1 MKKIPFL
8 SFFGM
13 TKELTAL
20 SSYISIT
27 DDRAAVIENC
37 KQIVECSEIMA
48 KVLTGSFEI
57 EIWGSGLTMS
67 NFCSDSVQTGSY
79 RDFIENK
86 NCEFG
91 LEEVFKSIFPI
102 KDFSGT
108 GELEFVKYELEEP
121 KYDVDE
127 CIKRD
132 MTYAAPVKATLRLVV
147 WDVDEATGSR
157 SIHDIKEQDVY
168 MGDIPL
174 MTDKGTFI
182 VNGTERVVVS
192 QMHRSPGVFFDND
205 KGKTVASGK
214 YLFAARVIPYR
225 GSWLDFE
232 FDAKD
237 LLYARID
244 RRRKLPV
251 TSILYSL
258 YSKET
263 EEKLK
268 ELAKEGKK
276 IDRSEIKGMDKEE
289 ILSYFYDVDTYVAD
303 KKGWKSKFV
312 PERFRGVKFAFDL
325 IDAESGKTVWESG
338 KKIPARAAQKLV
350 DEGLEFYRVA
360 EDQLLGKFLATALVE
375 KKTGEVVADAGA
387 EINQELLD
395 KIKEAKI
402 NEIKVLYIDN
412 VNVGPYIRN
421 TLEVDKNH
429 SREDA
434 LLDIYRVMRPGEPP
448 TYETA
453 DALFK
458 SLFFDN
464 ERYDLSSVGRVKMNT
479 ALDIPFEEAPDT
491 YRTLRKDDILR
502 IVKRLVELRDGHG
515 EVDDIDHL
523 GNRRVRS
530 VGELMEN
537 QYRMGLLR
545 MERAIRERMSSEVLN
560 NVKPQDLVNAKPIAS
575 VIREFFGSSQLSQ
588 FMDQNN
594 PLSEITHKRR
604 LSALGPGGLSRDR
617 AGFEVRDVHPTHY
630 GRICPIETPEGP
642 NIGLINS
649 LSTYARINKYGFIEC
664 PYRKIVNG
672 RVTDEVVYLSADQEG
687 KYIIAEANAEVR
699 DDGTFV
705 KDTIAC
711 RKAGEFEFHAPE
723 DINFIDVSPKQL
735 VSVATALIPFL
746 ENDDANR
753 ALMGSNM
760 QRQGVPLLRSEA
772 PLVGTGME
780 ATVAKDSGATVV
792 CKYDGVV
799 DAVDA
804 NRIVVRSMNKNSDG
818 VGVEIYKLSK
828 FRRSNQNTCI
838 NQVPLVKV
846 GDVVKAGDIMADGPC
861 TDMGELAL
869 GKNMLVAFMPWNGL
883 NYEDAILLSER
894 VSRDD
899 VLTSLHIEEFEVMA
913 RDTKL
918 GQEEITR
925 DIPNVGEEALRNLD
939 EAGIVYIGA
948 EVKAGDILVGKVT
961 PKGESPVTPEEKLLR
976 AIFGEKASDVRDTSL
991 RVQPGIEGIVVDVHV
1006 FSRRGVEKDER
1017 ALAIEQQ
1024 EISQL
1029 AKDRDDEIAI
1039 IRKVFDARLKEMLIG
1054 QTVVDAPKGIAKK
1067 SVLTEESFA
1076 DVPSSQWRKIVVK
1089 DEEVM
1094 ARIEEFAAAFDARV
1108 AGVQKHFDD
1117 KVEKVQRGDDL
1128 LPGVLK
1134 TVKVFIATKRKMQTG
1149 DKMAGRHGNKGT
1161 VSRVL
1166 PLEDMP
1172 YTEDGTPVDI
1182 VLNPLGVPSRMN
1194 VGQILET
1201 HLGWAAKELGKQL
1214 NEMCEQYKR
1223 GEKTLEELNN
1233 KLKEIYGEKQYKRE
1247 IADLTTEEKVE
1258 MIKNVKNGIPMAT
1271 PVFDGAHEEDINRM
1285 LSMAGLPTSGQID
1298 LYDGRTGEKFDRKVT
1313 VGIIY
1318 MIKLHHIVDEKMHAR
1333 SVGPYS
1339 LVTQQPLGGKAQFG
1353 GQRFGEMEVWALQ
1366 AYGAAYTLQEMMT
1379 VKSDDVNGRTKVY
1392 EAIVRGEEGF
1402 EAGAP
1407 ESFNVLVKE
1416 IKSLCLNIELQNE
1429 AV

>member
-1 MKKIPFL
+1 M
-8 SFFGM
+8 
-13 TKELTAL
+13 
-20 SSYISIT
+20 
-27 DDRAAVIENC
+27 
-37 KQIVECSEIMA
+37 
-48 KVLTGSFEI
+48 
-57 EIWGSGLTMS
+57 
-67 NFCSDSVQTGSY
+67 
-79 RDFIENK
+79 
-86 NCEFG
+86 
-91 LEEVFKSIFPI
+91 
-102 KDFSGT
+102 
-108 GELEFVKYELEEP
+108 
-121 KYDVDE
+121 
-127 CIKRD
+127 
-132 MTYAAPVKATLRLVV
+132 
-147 WDVDEATGSR
+147 
-157 SIHDIKEQDVY
+157 
-168 MGDIPL
+168 
-174 MTDKGTFI
+174 
-182 VNGTERVVVS
+182 
-192 QMHRSPGVFFDND
+192 
-205 KGKTVASGK
+205 
-214 YLFAARVIPYR
+214 
-225 GSWLDFE
+225 
-232 FDAKD
+232 
-237 LLYARID
+237 
-244 RRRKLPV
+244 
-251 TSILYSL
+251 
-258 YSKET
+258 
-263 EEKLK
+263 
-268 ELAKEGKK
+268 
-276 IDRSEIKGMDKEE
+276 
-289 ILSYFYDVDTYVAD
+289 
-303 KKGWKSKFV
+303 
-312 PERFRGVKFAFDL
+312 
-325 IDAESGKTVWESG
+325 
-338 KKIPARAAQKLV
+338 
-350 DEGLEFYRVA
+350 
-360 EDQLLGKFLATALVE
+360 
-375 KKTGEVVADAGA
+375 
-387 EINQELLD
+387 
-395 KIKEAKI
+395 
-402 NEIKVLYIDN
+402 
-412 VNVGPYIRN
+412 
-421 TLEVDKNH
+421 
-429 SREDA
+429 
-434 LLDIYRVMRPGEPP
+434 
-448 TYETA
+448 
-453 DALFK
+453 
-458 SLFFDN
+458 
-464 ERYDLSSVGRVKMNT
+464 
-479 ALDIPFEEAPDT
+479 
-491 YRTLRKDDILR
+491 
-502 IVKRLVELRDGHG
+502 
-515 EVDDIDHL
+515 
-523 GNRRVRS
+523 
-530 VGELMEN
+530 
-537 QYRMGLLR
+537 
-545 MERAIRERMSSEVLN
+545 
-560 NVKPQDLVNAKPIAS
+560 
-575 VIREFFGSSQLSQ
+575 
-588 FMDQNN
+588 
-594 PLSEITHKRR
+594 
-604 LSALGPGGLSRDR
+604 
-617 AGFEVRDVHPTHY
+617 
-630 GRICPIETPEGP
+630 
-642 NIGLINS
+642 
-649 LSTYARINKYGFIEC
+649 
-664 PYRKIVNG
+664 
-672 RVTDEVVYLSADQEG
+672 VYLSADQEG

-1054 QTVVDAPKGIAKK
+1054 QTVIDAPKGIAKK

>member
-1 MKKIPFL
+1 MKESYTSKRRVRRN
-8 SFFGM
+8 FGR
-13 TKELTAL
+13 
-20 SSYISIT
+20 I
-27 DDRAAVIENC
+27 DAVSDMPSLIE
-37 KQIVECSEIMA
+37 
-48 KVLTGSFEI
+48 
-57 EIWGSGLTMS
+57 
-67 NFCSDSVQTGSY
+67 VQTGSY
-79 RDFIENK
+79 ADFIESDK
-86 NCEFG
+86 EKGQCEFG

-102 KDFSGT
+102 KDFSGS

-147 WDVDEATGSR
+147 WDIDEATGAK

-182 VNGTERVVVS
+182 FNGTERVVVS
-192 QMHRSPGVFFDND
+192 QMHRSPGVFFDHD

-214 YLFAARVIPYR
+214 YLFAARIIPYR

-237 LLYARID
+237 LVYARID

-263 EEKLK
+263 EDKIK
-268 ELAKEGKK
+268 ELKAQGKK
-276 IDRSEIKGMDKEE
+276 IDPSEIKGMDKEE

-303 KKGWKSKFV
+303 KKAWKVKFL
-312 PERFRGVKFAFDL
+312 PERMKGVKFDFDL
-325 IDAESGKTVWESG
+325 VNTKTGKTVWEKG
-338 KKIPARAAQKLV
+338 KKLTPRSAQKLA
-350 DEGLEFYRVA
+350 DEGLEFYKVSP
-360 EDQLLGKFLATALVE
+360 DQLFGKFLATAVINP
-375 KKTGEVVADAGA
+375 KTGEIIADAGA
-387 EINQELLD
+387 ELNEEVLTNISA
-395 KIKEAKI
+395 AKVG
-402 NEIKVLYIDN
+402 EIKVLYIDN

-421 TLEVDKNH
+421 TLEADKNH
-429 SREDA
+429 NREEA

-453 DALFK
+453 DQLFR

-464 ERYDLSSVGRVKMNT
+464 DRYDLSSVGRVKMNV
-479 ALDIPFEEAPDT
+479 ALDISFEDAPDT

-502 IVKRLVELRDGHG
+502 IVKRLVELRDGKG

-545 MERAIRERMSSEVLN
+545 MERAIRERMSSESLN

-664 PYRKIVNG
+664 PYRKVVNG
-672 RVTDEVVYLSADQEG
+672 VVTNEVVYLSANEEG
-687 KYIIAEANAEVR
+687 KFKIAEANAKVK
-699 DDGTFV
+699 DDGHFEN
-705 KDTIAC
+705 DLIAC
-711 RKAGEFEFHAPE
+711 RKAGEFEFAHPE
-723 DINFIDVSPKQL
+723 EVDFIDVSPQQL

-753 ALMGSNM
+753 ALMGANM

-792 CKYDGVV
+792 AKYDGIV

-804 NRIVVRSMNKNSDG
+804 NRIVVRSLNDNVADA
-818 VGVEIYKLSK
+818 GVEIYKLQK

-846 GDVVKAGDIMADGPC
+846 GDEIHAGDIIADGPC
-861 TDMGELAL
+861 TDLGELAL
-869 GKNMLVAFMPWNGL
+869 GRNLLVAFMPWNGL
-883 NYEDAILLSER
+883 NYEDAILLSENI
-894 VSRDD
+894 SRND

-1017 ALAIEQQ
+1017 ALSIEQE

-1039 IRKVFDARLKEMLIG
+1039 IRRSFEARLQSMLMG
-1054 QTVVDAPKGIAKK
+1054 QKVVDAPKGIAKNATI
-1067 SVLTEESFA
+1067 TEEVLSA
-1076 DVPSSQWRKIVVK
+1076 VPSSQWRKIVVK

-1094 ARIEEFAAAFDARV
+1094 ARIEEFLAAFDARV
-1108 AGVQKHFDD
+1108 EKVQKHFEN

-1134 TVKVFIATKRKMQTG
+1134 MVKVFIATKRKIQTG
-1149 DKMAGRHGNKGT
+1149 DKIAGRHGNKGT
-1161 VSRVL
+1161 ISRVL
-1166 PLEDMP
+1166 PLQDMP
-1172 YTEDGTPVDI
+1172 YMEDGTPVDI

-1201 HLGWAAKELGKQL
+1201 HLGWAASELGKQL

-1223 GEKTLEELNN
+1223 GEKTIDELNA
-1233 KLKEIYGEKQYKRE
+1233 KLKAIYGEKQYKNDIE
-1247 IADLTTEEKVE
+1247 PMNEAEKLE
-1258 MIKNVKNGIPMAT
+1258 MISNLKNGVPMAT
-1271 PVFDGAHEEDINRM
+1271 PVFDGAHEDDINNM
-1285 LSMAGLPTSGQID
+1285 LELAGLPTSGQID

-1313 VGIIY
+1313 VGTIY

-1366 AYGAAYTLQEMMT
+1366 AYGAAYTLQEMLT

-1392 EAIVRGEEGF
+1392 EAIVRGDDGF
-1402 EAGAP
+1402 EAGVP

-1416 IKSLCLNIELQNE
+1416 IKSLCLNVELLNE
-1429 AV
+1429 EV

>member
-1 MKKIPFL
+1 M
-8 SFFGM
+8 
-13 TKELTAL
+13 
-20 SSYISIT
+20 
-27 DDRAAVIENC
+27 
-37 KQIVECSEIMA
+37 
-48 KVLTGSFEI
+48 
-57 EIWGSGLTMS
+57 
-67 NFCSDSVQTGSY
+67 
-79 RDFIENK
+79 
-86 NCEFG
+86 
-91 LEEVFKSIFPI
+91 
-102 KDFSGT
+102 
-108 GELEFVKYELEEP
+108 
-121 KYDVDE
+121 
-127 CIKRD
+127 
-132 MTYAAPVKATLRLVV
+132 
-147 WDVDEATGSR
+147 
-157 SIHDIKEQDVY
+157 
-168 MGDIPL
+168 
-174 MTDKGTFI
+174 
-182 VNGTERVVVS
+182 
-192 QMHRSPGVFFDND
+192 
-205 KGKTVASGK
+205 
-214 YLFAARVIPYR
+214 
-225 GSWLDFE
+225 
-232 FDAKD
+232 
-237 LLYARID
+237 
-244 RRRKLPV
+244 
-251 TSILYSL
+251 

-263 EEKLK
+263 EEKIAK
-268 ELAKEGKK
+268 LAKQGKQ
-276 IDRSEIKGMDKEE
+276 IDPAEIKGMDKEE
-289 ILSYFYDVDTYVAD
+289 ILNYFYDVDTYAAD
-303 KKGWKSKFV
+303 KKAWKVKFV
-312 PERFRGVKFAFDL
+312 PERMKGVKFDFDL
-325 IDAESGKTVWESG
+325 VNAKTGDVVLEAG
-338 KKIPARAAQKLV
+338 KKLSPRMAQKLA
-350 DEGLEFYRVA
+350 DEGLEYYKVTA
-360 EDQLLGKFLATALVE
+360 AQMLGKFLANNVVVA
-375 KKTGEVVADAGA
+375 KTGEILAEAGD
-387 EINQELLD
+387 EITEEMLEKFAAN
-395 KIKEAKI
+395 KI
-402 NEIKVLYIDN
+402 NEIKTLFIDN

-421 TLEVDKNH
+421 TLASDKN
-429 SREDA
+429 SCREEA
-434 LLDIYRVMRPGEPP
+434 LLDIYRVMRPGDPP

-453 DALFK
+453 DQLFHG
-458 SLFFDN
+458 LFFDHD
-464 ERYDLSSVGRVKMNT
+464 RYDLSSVGRVKMNA
-479 ALDIPFEEAPDT
+479 ALDISFDDAPDT
-491 YRTLRKDDILR
+491 CRVLRKDDILR
-502 IVKRLVELRDGHG
+502 IVKRLCELRDGKG

-545 MERAIRERMSSEVLN
+545 MERAIRERMSSENLN

-664 PYRKIVNG
+664 PYRKVVNG
-672 RVTDEVVYLSADQEG
+672 VVTKEVVYLSANEEG
-687 KYIIAEANAEVR
+687 KFKIAEANAKVK
-699 DDGTFV
+699 DDGHFEN
-705 KDTIAC
+705 DLIAC
-711 RKAGEFEFHAPE
+711 RKAGEFEFAHPE
-723 DINFIDVSPKQL
+723 EIDFIDVSPKQL
-735 VSVATALIPFL
+735 VSVAAALIPFL

-753 ALMGSNM
+753 ALMGANM

-772 PLVGTGME
+772 PLVGTGVE
-780 ATVAKDSGATVV
+780 DVVAKDSGATVV
-792 CKYDGVV
+792 CKYDGIV
-799 DAVDA
+799 DSVDA
-804 NRIVVRSMNKNSDG
+804 NRIVVRSKDEHSAEA
-818 VGVEIYKLSK
+818 GVEIYRLSK

-846 GDVVKAGDIMADGPC
+846 GDEVHAGDIMADGQC

-869 GKNMLVAFMPWNGL
+869 GKNVLVAFMPWNGL

-894 VSRDD
+894 ISRDD
-899 VLTSLHIEEFEVMA
+899 VFTSLHIEEFEVMA

-1017 ALAIEQQ
+1017 ALSIEQE

-1029 AKDRDDEIAI
+1029 AKDRDDEMAI
-1039 IRKVFDARLKEMLIG
+1039 IRRNVEARLKSMLLG
-1054 QTVVDAPKGIAKK
+1054 HQVVDAPKGISKNAT
-1067 SVLTEESFA
+1067 LTEELFNSI
-1076 DVPSSQWRKIVVK
+1076 PSSQWRKIVVK
-1089 DEEVM
+1089 DEDVM
-1094 ARIEEFAAAFDARV
+1094 AKVEELLNAYDARMEKI
-1108 AGVQKHFDD
+1108 QKHFDD

-1134 TVKVFIATKRKMQTG
+1134 MVKVFIATKRKIQSG
-1149 DKMAGRHGNKGT
+1149 DKIAGRHGNKGT
-1161 VSRVL
+1161 ISRVL
-1166 PLEDMP
+1166 PLQDMP
-1172 YTEDGTPVDI
+1172 YMEDGTPVDI

-1201 HLGWAAKELGKQL
+1201 HLGWAAQKLGQQINELW
-1214 NEMCEQYKR
+1214 EQYKA
-1223 GEKTLEELNN
+1223 GQASEKELRA
-1233 KLKEIYGEKQYKRE
+1233 KLKDVYGEKQYKRDIE
-1247 IADLTTEEKVE
+1247 KMTMDELDL
-1258 MIKNVKNGIPMAT
+1258 MIPNLKRGVPMAT
-1271 PVFDGAHEEDINRM
+1271 PVFDGASGDDINEM
-1285 LSMAGLPTSGQID
+1285 LTKAGLPTSGQID

-1366 AYGAAYTLQEMMT
+1366 AYGAAYTLQEMLT

-1392 EAIVRGEEGF
+1392 ESIVRGEDSF
-1402 EAGAP
+1402 EAGVP

-1416 IKSLCLNIELQNE
+1416 IKSLCLNVELMNE
-1429 AV
+1429 EV

>member
-1 MKKIPFL
+1 MKESYTSKKRVRKNFGKIDSVSEMPSL
-8 SFFGM
+8 
-13 TKELTAL
+13 
-20 SSYISIT
+20 
-27 DDRAAVIENC
+27 IE
-37 KQIVECSEIMA
+37 
-48 KVLTGSFEI
+48 
-57 EIWGSGLTMS
+57 
-67 NFCSDSVQTGSY
+67 VQTGSY
-79 RDFIENK
+79 KSFIEGQD
-86 NCEFG
+86 CEFG
-91 LEEVFKSIFPI
+91 LDEVFKSIFPI
-102 KDFSGT
+102 KDFSGN

-121 KYDVDE
+121 KYDVEE

-147 WDVDEATGSR
+147 WDIDEATGAK

-182 VNGTERVVVS
+182 FNGTERVVVS
-192 QMHRSPGVFFDND
+192 QMHRSPGVFFDHD

-237 LLYARID
+237 LVYARID

-263 EEKLK
+263 EEKIAK
-268 ELAKEGKK
+268 LAKEGKK
-276 IDRSEIKGMDKEE
+276 INPSEIKGMDREE
-289 ILSYFYDVDTYVAD
+289 ILAYFYDVDTLTAD
-303 KKGWKSKFV
+303 KKNWKVKFV
-312 PERFRGVKFAFDL
+312 PERMKGVKFDFDL
-325 IDAESGKTVWESG
+325 VNAKTGDVVVEAG
-338 KKIPARAAQKLV
+338 KKIAPRMAAKLAE
-350 DEGLEFYRVA
+350 EGLEYYRLPA
-360 EDQLLGKFLATALVE
+360 EKLAGKFLASPIVVA
-375 KKTGEVVADAGA
+375 KTGEVIAEAGDELNEEVLQKIADA
-387 EINQELLD
+387 
-395 KIKEAKI
+395 KIT
-402 NEIKVLYIDN
+402 EIKTLYIDG

-421 TLEVDKNH
+421 TLMNDKNH
-429 SREDA
+429 CREEA

-453 DALFK
+453 DQLFHA
-458 SLFFDN
+458 LFFDN
-464 ERYDLSSVGRVKMNT
+464 ERYDLSSVGRVKMNVS
-479 ALDIPFEEAPDT
+479 LDIPFSEAPDT
-491 YRTLRKDDILR
+491 YRVLRKDDILR
-502 IVKRLVELRDGHG
+502 IVKRLCDLRDGKG

-664 PYRKIVNG
+664 PYRKVVDG
-672 RVTDEVVYLSADQEG
+672 VVTNEVVYLSADEEG
-687 KYIIAEANAEVR
+687 KFKIAEANAKVKE
-699 DDGTFV
+699 DGHFE
-705 KDTIAC
+705 DELIAC
-711 RKAGEFEFHAPE
+711 RKAGEFEFAHPSE
-723 DINFIDVSPKQL
+723 ISFIDVSPQQL

-753 ALMGSNM
+753 ALMGANM

-792 CKYDGVV
+792 ARFDGIV

-804 NRIVVRSMNKNSDG
+804 NRIVIRSQSSD
-818 VGVEIYKLSK
+818 VSDAGVEIYKLQK

-846 GDVVKAGDIMADGPC
+846 GDEIKAGDIIADGPC

-869 GKNMLVAFMPWNGL
+869 GRNLLVAFMPWNGL
-883 NYEDAILLSER
+883 NYEDAILLSEQI
-894 VSRDD
+894 SRDD

-1017 ALAIEQQ
+1017 ALSIEQE

-1029 AKDRDDEIAI
+1029 AKDRDDELAI
-1039 IRKVFDARLKEMLIG
+1039 IRRSGEARLRSMLMG
-1054 QTVVDAPKGIAKK
+1054 QKVVDAPKGIAKNA
-1067 SVLTEESFA
+1067 VVTDEILA
-1076 DVPSSQWRKIVVK
+1076 AVPSSQWRKIIVK

-1094 ARIEEFAAAFDARV
+1094 AKVEEFLSAFDARLEK
-1108 AGVQKHFDD
+1108 VQKHFEN

-1134 TVKVFIATKRKMQTG
+1134 MVKVFIATKRKIQSG
-1149 DKMAGRHGNKGT
+1149 DKIAGRHGNKGT
-1161 VSRVL
+1161 ISRVL
-1166 PLEDMP
+1166 PLQDMP
-1172 YTEDGTPVDI
+1172 YMEDGTPVDI

-1223 GEKTLEELNN
+1223 GEKTIDELNA
-1233 KLKEIYGEKQYKRE
+1233 KLKEIYGDKQYKRDIE
-1247 IADLTTEEKVE
+1247 TLSEPEKME
-1258 MIKNVKNGIPMAT
+1258 MISNLKNGIPTAT
-1271 PVFDGAHEEDINRM
+1271 PVFDGAEGDDINRM
-1285 LSMAGLPTSGQID
+1285 LTMAGLPTSGQID

-1366 AYGAAYTLQEMMT
+1366 AYGAAYTLQEMLT
-1379 VKSDDVNGRTKVY
+1379 VKSDDVSGRTKVY
-1392 EAIVRGEEGF
+1392 EAIVRGDDSF
-1402 EAGAP
+1402 EAGVP

-1416 IKSLCLNIELQNE
+1416 IKSLCLNVELLNE
-1429 AV
+1429 EV

>member
-1 MKKIPFL
+1 MKESYTSKRRVRRTFGKI
-8 SFFGM
+8 
-13 TKELTAL
+13 
-20 SSYISIT
+20 
-27 DDRAAVIENC
+27 DAVADMP
-37 KQIVECSEIMA
+37 S
-48 KVLTGSFEI
+48 LI
-57 EIWGSGLTMS
+57 EI
-67 NFCSDSVQTGSY
+67 QKGSY
-79 RDFIENK
+79 DSFIQAQGAEK
-86 NCEFG
+86 CEFG

-102 KDFSGT
+102 KDFSGN

-147 WDVDEATGSR
+147 WDTDEATGAK

-182 VNGTERVVVS
+182 CNGTERVVVS
-192 QMHRSPGVFFDND
+192 QMHRSPGVFFDHD
-205 KGKTVASGK
+205 KGKTVSSGK
-214 YLFAARVIPYR
+214 YLFSARVIPYR

-237 LLYARID
+237 LVYARID

-251 TSILYSL
+251 TSVLYSL

-263 EEKLK
+263 EEKIAK
-268 ELAKEGKK
+268 LAKQGKK
-276 IDRSEIKGMDKEE
+276 IDPAEIKGMDKEE
-289 ILSYFYDVDTYVAD
+289 ILNYFYDADTYVAD
-303 KKGWKSKFV
+303 KKAWKVKFA
-312 PERFRGVKFAFDL
+312 PEKMKGVKFDFDL
-325 IDAESGKTVWESG
+325 IDAKSGEVVLERG
-338 KKIPARAAQKLV
+338 KKLTPRSAQKLA
-350 DEGLEFYRVA
+350 DAGLEYYKVTA
-360 EDQLLGKFLATALVE
+360 EQMLGKFLANNVVVA
-375 KKTGEVVADAGA
+375 KTGEVLAEAGD
-387 EINQELLD
+387 EITQEMLD
-395 KIKEAKI
+395 KFAANKI
-402 NEIKVLYIDN
+402 GEIKTLFIDG

-421 TLEVDKNH
+421 TLAADKNH
-429 SREDA
+429 CREEA
-434 LLDIYRVMRPGEPP
+434 LLDIYRVMRPGDPP

-453 DALFK
+453 NQLFND
-458 SLFFDN
+458 LFFDN
-464 ERYDLSSVGRVKMNT
+464 ERYDLSSVGRVKMNV
-479 ALDIPFEEAPDT
+479 ALDISFEDAPDD
-491 YRTLRKDDILR
+491 YKVLRKDDILR
-502 IVKRLVELRDGHG
+502 IVKHLVELRDGKG

-545 MERAIRERMSSEVLN
+545 MERAIRERMSSENLN

-664 PYRKIVNG
+664 PYRKVVNG
-672 RVTDEVVYLSADQEG
+672 VVTSDVVYLSADEEG
-687 KYIIAEANAEVR
+687 KFKIAEANAKVK
-699 DDGTFV
+699 DDGHFEN
-705 KDTIAC
+705 DLIAC
-711 RKAGEFEFHAPE
+711 RKAGEFEFAHPE
-723 DINFIDVSPKQL
+723 EIDFIDVSPKQL
-735 VSVATALIPFL
+735 VSVAAALIPFL

-753 ALMGSNM
+753 ALMGANM

-772 PLVGTGME
+772 PLVGTGVE
-780 ATVAKDSGATVV
+780 NVVAKDSGATVV
-792 CKYDGVV
+792 CKYDGIV
-799 DAVDA
+799 DSVDA
-804 NRIVVRSMNKNSDG
+804 NRIVVRSKDEHAADA
-818 VGVEIYKLSK
+818 GVEIYRLQK

-838 NQVPLVKV
+838 NQIPLVKV
-846 GDVVKAGDIMADGPC
+846 GDEVHAGDIMADGQC

-869 GKNMLVAFMPWNGL
+869 GKNVLVAFMPWNGL

-894 VSRDD
+894 ISRDD
-899 VLTSLHIEEFEVMA
+899 VFTSLHIEEFEVMA

-1017 ALAIEQQ
+1017 ALSIEQE

-1039 IRKVFDARLKEMLIG
+1039 IRRNVEARLKAILNG
-1054 QTVVDAPKGIAKK
+1054 QKVVDAPKGIAKNTTITDE
-1067 SVLTEESFA
+1067 VLA
-1076 DVPSSQWRKIVVK
+1076 AVPSSQWRKIVVK

-1094 ARIEEFAAAFDARV
+1094 SKVEELLAAFDARMEKI
-1108 AGVQKHFDD
+1108 QKHFDD

-1134 TVKVFIATKRKMQTG
+1134 MVKVFIATKRKIQSG
-1149 DKMAGRHGNKGT
+1149 DKIAGRHGNKGT
-1161 VSRVL
+1161 ISRVL
-1166 PLEDMP
+1166 PLQDMP
-1172 YTEDGTPVDI
+1172 YMEDGTPVDI

-1201 HLGWAAKELGKQL
+1201 HLGWAAQKLGQQINELWEQVKAGQKTEKELR
-1214 NEMCEQYKR
+1214 E
-1223 GEKTLEELNN
+1223 
-1233 KLKEIYGEKQYKRE
+1233 KLKDVYGEKQYNRE
-1247 IADLTTEEKVE
+1247 IANMSDEELDL
-1258 MIKNVKNGIPMAT
+1258 MIPNLKRGVPMAT
-1271 PVFDGAHEEDINRM
+1271 PVFDGATGDDINEM
-1285 LSMAGLPTSGQID
+1285 LSKAGLPTSGQID

-1366 AYGAAYTLQEMMT
+1366 AYGAAYTLQEMLT

-1392 EAIVRGEEGF
+1392 ESIVRGEDSF
-1402 EAGAP
+1402 EAGVP

-1416 IKSLCLNIELQNE
+1416 IKSLCLNVELLNE
-1429 AV
+1429 EV

>member
-1 MKKIPFL
+1 MKESYTSKRRVRRSFGKI
-8 SFFGM
+8 
-13 TKELTAL
+13 
-20 SSYISIT
+20 
-27 DDRAAVIENC
+27 DAVSDMPSLIE
-37 KQIVECSEIMA
+37 
-48 KVLTGSFEI
+48 
-57 EIWGSGLTMS
+57 
-67 NFCSDSVQTGSY
+67 VQTGSY
-79 RDFIENK
+79 ASFIEQDK
-86 NCEFG
+86 NAEPCEFG

-102 KDFSGT
+102 KDFSGN

-147 WDVDEATGSR
+147 WDTDEATGAK

-182 VNGTERVVVS
+182 FNGTERVVVS
-192 QMHRSPGVFFDND
+192 QMHRSPGVFFDHD

-237 LLYARID
+237 LVYARID

-263 EEKLK
+263 EEKIK
-268 ELAKEGKK
+268 QLAKDGKK
-276 IDRSEIKGMDKEE
+276 IDRSEVKGMDKEE
-289 ILSYFYDVDTYVAD
+289 ILNYFYDADTYVAD
-303 KKGWKSKFV
+303 KKNWKAKFV
-312 PERFRGVKFAFDL
+312 PERMKGVKFDFDL
-325 IDAESGKTVWESG
+325 VNAKTGDVVLERG
-338 KKIPARAAQKLV
+338 KKLTPRSAQKLA
-350 DEGLEFYRVA
+350 DEGLEFYSVSK
-360 EDQLLGKFLATALVE
+360 EQMYGKFLANNVVDG
-375 KKTGEVVADAGA
+375 KTGEVVAEAGA
-387 EINQELLD
+387 ELNEELLD
-395 KIKEAKI
+395 KIAKAKI
-402 NEIKVLYIDN
+402 GEIRTLFIDG

-421 TLEVDKNH
+421 TLEADKNNC
-429 SREDA
+429 REEA

-453 DALFK
+453 DQLFK
-458 SLFFDN
+458 GLFFDI
-464 ERYDLSSVGRVKMNT
+464 ERYDLSSVGRVKMNV
-479 ALDIPFEEAPDT
+479 ALDISFDDAPDT

-502 IVKRLVELRDGHG
+502 IVKRLVELRDGKG

-604 LSALGPGGLSRDR
+604 LSALGPGGLSRER

-664 PYRKIVNG
+664 PYRKVVNG
-672 RVTDEVVYLSADQEG
+672 VVTKEVVYLSANEEG
-687 KYIIAEANAEVR
+687 KFKIAEANAKVKE
-699 DDGTFV
+699 DGHFEN
-705 KDTIAC
+705 DLIAC
-711 RKAGEFEFHAPE
+711 RKAGEFEFAHPE
-723 DINFIDVSPKQL
+723 EIDFIDVSPQQL

-780 ATVAKDSGATVV
+780 AAVAKDSGATVV
-792 CKYDGVV
+792 AKYDGIV

-804 NRIVVRSMNKNSDG
+804 NRIVVRSKEGNGADM
-818 VGVEIYKLSK
+818 GVEIYKLQK

-846 GDVVKAGDIMADGPC
+846 GDEVKAGDIMADGPC

-869 GKNMLVAFMPWNGL
+869 GKNVLVAFMPWNGL

-899 VLTSLHIEEFEVMA
+899 VFTSLHIEEFEVMA

-1017 ALAIEQQ
+1017 ALSIEQE
-1024 EISQL
+1024 EISHL

-1039 IRKVFDARLKEMLIG
+1039 IRRNFDARLKEMLLG
-1054 QTVVDAPKGIAKK
+1054 QVVVDAPKGIAKN
-1067 SVLTEESFA
+1067 STITEEVLASQ
-1076 DVPSSQWRKIVVK
+1076 PSSQWRKIVVK
-1089 DEEVM
+1089 DEDVM
-1094 ARIEEFAAAFDARV
+1094 AKIEEFGAAFDARLERI
-1108 AGVQKHFDD
+1108 QKHFDN

-1134 TVKVFIATKRKMQTG
+1134 MVKVFIATKRKIQTG
-1149 DKMAGRHGNKGT
+1149 DKIAGRHGNKGT
-1161 VSRVL
+1161 ISRVL
-1166 PLEDMP
+1166 PLQDMP
-1172 YTEDGTPVDI
+1172 YMEDGTPVDI

-1201 HLGWAAKELGKQL
+1201 HLGWAARELGEQL

-1223 GEKTLEELNN
+1223 GEKTMDELNEELR
-1233 KLKEIYGEKQYKRE
+1233 KIYGDKQYKNDIVPLSE
-1247 IADLTTEEKVE
+1247 PEKLE
-1258 MIKNVKNGIPMAT
+1258 MISNLQRGVPMAT
-1271 PVFDGAHEEDINRM
+1271 PVFDGATGDDINSM

-1366 AYGAAYTLQEMMT
+1366 AYGAAYTLQEVLT

-1392 EAIVRGEEGF
+1392 EAIVRGDDGF
-1402 EAGAP
+1402 EAGIP

-1416 IKSLCLNIELQNE
+1416 IKSLCLNVELLNE
-1429 AV
+1429 EV

>member
-1 MKKIPFL
+1 
-8 SFFGM
+8 
-13 TKELTAL
+13 
-20 SSYISIT
+20 
-27 DDRAAVIENC
+27 
-37 KQIVECSEIMA
+37 
-48 KVLTGSFEI
+48 
-57 EIWGSGLTMS
+57 
-67 NFCSDSVQTGSY
+67 
-79 RDFIENK
+79 
-86 NCEFG
+86 
-91 LEEVFKSIFPI
+91 
-102 KDFSGT
+102 
-108 GELEFVKYELEEP
+108 
-121 KYDVDE
+121 
-127 CIKRD
+127 
-132 MTYAAPVKATLRLVV
+132 
-147 WDVDEATGSR
+147 
-157 SIHDIKEQDVY
+157 
-168 MGDIPL
+168 
-174 MTDKGTFI
+174 
-182 VNGTERVVVS
+182 
-192 QMHRSPGVFFDND
+192 
-205 KGKTVASGK
+205 
-214 YLFAARVIPYR
+214 
-225 GSWLDFE
+225 
-232 FDAKD
+232 
-237 LLYARID
+237 
-244 RRRKLPV
+244 
-251 TSILYSL
+251 
-258 YSKET
+258 
-263 EEKLK
+263 
-268 ELAKEGKK
+268 
-276 IDRSEIKGMDKEE
+276 
-289 ILSYFYDVDTYVAD
+289 
-303 KKGWKSKFV
+303 
-312 PERFRGVKFAFDL
+312 
-325 IDAESGKTVWESG
+325 
-338 KKIPARAAQKLV
+338 
-350 DEGLEFYRVA
+350 
-360 EDQLLGKFLATALVE
+360 
-375 KKTGEVVADAGA
+375 
-387 EINQELLD
+387 
-395 KIKEAKI
+395 
-402 NEIKVLYIDN
+402 
-412 VNVGPYIRN
+412 
-421 TLEVDKNH
+421 
-429 SREDA
+429 
-434 LLDIYRVMRPGEPP
+434 
-448 TYETA
+448 
-453 DALFK
+453 
-458 SLFFDN
+458 
-464 ERYDLSSVGRVKMNT
+464 
-479 ALDIPFEEAPDT
+479 
-491 YRTLRKDDILR
+491 
-502 IVKRLVELRDGHG
+502 
-515 EVDDIDHL
+515 
-523 GNRRVRS
+523 
-530 VGELMEN
+530 
-537 QYRMGLLR
+537 
-545 MERAIRERMSSEVLN
+545 
-560 NVKPQDLVNAKPIAS
+560 
-575 VIREFFGSSQLSQ
+575 
-588 FMDQNN
+588 
-594 PLSEITHKRR
+594 
-604 LSALGPGGLSRDR
+604 
-617 AGFEVRDVHPTHY
+617 
-630 GRICPIETPEGP
+630 
-642 NIGLINS
+642 
-649 LSTYARINKYGFIEC
+649 
-664 PYRKIVNG
+664 
-672 RVTDEVVYLSADQEG
+672 
-687 KYIIAEANAEVR
+687 
-699 DDGTFV
+699 
-705 KDTIAC
+705 
-711 RKAGEFEFHAPE
+711 
-723 DINFIDVSPKQL
+723 
-735 VSVATALIPFL
+735 
-746 ENDDANR
+746 
-753 ALMGSNM
+753 M

>member
-1 MKKIPFL
+1 MKESYTSKRRVRKN
-8 SFFGM
+8 FGRID
-13 TKELTAL
+13 
-20 SSYISIT
+20 S
-27 DDRAAVIENC
+27 VIDMPN
-37 KQIVECSEIMA
+37 
-48 KVLTGSFEI
+48 LI
-57 EIWGSGLTMS
+57 E
-67 NFCSDSVQTGSY
+67 VQTGSY
-79 RDFIENK
+79 NSFIN
-86 NCEFG
+86 NVDAQGNHCEFG

-102 KDFSGT
+102 KDFAGN

-127 CIKRD
+127 CLKRD
-132 MTYAAPVKATLRLVV
+132 MTYAAPIKATLRLVV
-147 WDVDEATGSR
+147 FDTDEETGVK

-182 VNGTERVVVS
+182 FNGTERVVVS
-192 QMHRSPGVFFDND
+192 QMHRSPGVFFDSD
-205 KGKTVASGK
+205 QGKTTNTGK
-214 YLFAARVIPYR
+214 VLFAARIIPYR

-237 LLYARID
+237 ILYARID
-244 RRRKLPV
+244 RRRKLPL
-251 TSILYSL
+251 TSLLYSL
-258 YSKET
+258 YSQET
-263 EEKLK
+263 L
-268 ELAKEGKK
+268 
-276 IDRSEIKGMDKEE
+276 DRIQKGEDVPFDEIKGMSKTE
-289 ILSYFYDVDTYVAD
+289 ILDYFYDKDTYTLS
-303 KKGWKSKFV
+303 KKGWKVSFNV
-312 PERFRGVKFAFDL
+312 ERMKGVRFDFDL
-325 IDAESGKTVWESG
+325 VDAKTGKSVWAQG
-338 KKIPARAAQKLV
+338 KKLNIRQAQKLA
-350 DEGLEFYRVA
+350 DEGLKEYLV
-360 EDQLLGKFLATALVE
+360 DDVKLYGKFLARPAVDQE
-375 KKTGEVVADAGA
+375 SGEVIADAGA
-387 EINQELLD
+387 ELNEELLN

-402 NEIKVLYIDN
+402 TSLEILFIDG

-421 TLEVDKNH
+421 TLEIDKNH
-429 SREDA
+429 CREEA
-434 LLDIYRVMRPGEPP
+434 LLDIYRVMRPGEPA
-448 TYETA
+448 TLEA
-453 DALFK
+453 SDQLFK
-458 SLFFDN
+458 YLFFDN
-464 ERYDLSSVGRVKMNT
+464 ERYDLSSVGRVKMNH
-479 ALDIPFEEAPDT
+479 ALDIDMKDAPDT

-502 IVKRLVELRDGHG
+502 IVKHLLDLRDGKG
-515 EVDDIDHL
+515 EPDDIDHL

-545 MERAIRERMSSEVLN
+545 MERAIREKMSAEVLN
-560 NVKPQDLVNAKPIAS
+560 NVKPQDLINAKPIAA

-604 LSALGPGGLSRDR
+604 LSALGPGGLSRER
-617 AGFEVRDVHPTHY
+617 AGIEVRDVHPTHY

-664 PYRKIVNG
+664 PYRKVVNG
-672 RVTDEVVYLSADQEG
+672 VVTSEVVYLSADEES
-687 KYIIAEANAEVR
+687 KVVIAEANAPVK
-699 DDGTFV
+699 DDGHFEQDMIT
-705 KDTIAC
+705 C
-711 RKAGEFEFHAPE
+711 RKNSEVLFARPE
-723 DINFIDVSPKQL
+723 EINFIDVSPKQL

-760 QRQGVPLLRSEA
+760 QRQAVPLLRNEA

-780 ATVAKDSGATVV
+780 AAVAKDSGATLVA
-792 CKYDGVV
+792 KYDGIV
-799 DAVDA
+799 DSVDA
-804 NRIVVRSMNKNSDG
+804 NRIVIRSDDKHPSG
-818 VGVEIYKLSK
+818 VGVEIYRLQK

-846 GDVVKAGDIMADGPC
+846 GDKIKAGDIIADGPC
-861 TDMGELAL
+861 TNMGELAL
-869 GKNMLVAFMPWNGL
+869 GRNVLVAFMPWNGL

-894 VSRDD
+894 ISRDD

-918 GQEEITR
+918 GAEEITR

-991 RVQPGIEGIVVDVHV
+991 RVQPGIEGVVVDVQV
-1006 FSRRGVEKDER
+1006 FSRRGIEKDER
-1017 ALAIEQQ
+1017 ALSIEQQ
-1024 EISQL
+1024 EITNL

-1039 IRKVFDARLKEMLIG
+1039 VRKSFDARLKAMLNG
-1054 QTVVDAPKGIAKK
+1054 QTTVDAPKEIGKK
-1067 SVLTEESFA
+1067 VVLTSEILDS
-1076 DVPSSQWRKIVVK
+1076 VPSAMWRKIVVK
-1089 DEEVM
+1089 DENAMKE
-1094 ARIEEFAAAFDARV
+1094 IEEFSAAFDARV
-1108 AGVQKHFDD
+1108 QKIRDHFED

-1128 LPGVLK
+1128 LPGVMK
-1134 TVKVFIATKRKMQTG
+1134 MVKVFIATKRKMQTG
-1149 DKMAGRHGNKGT
+1149 DKMSGRHGNKGT

-1166 PLEDMP
+1166 PLADMP
-1172 YTEDGTPVDI
+1172 YMEDGTPVDI

-1214 NEMCEQYKR
+1214 NELCDQYKK
-1223 GEKTLEELNN
+1223 GEKTIDELNAR
-1233 KLKEIYGEKQYKRE
+1233 LKEIYGEKQYKAQIE
-1247 IADLTTEEKVE
+1247 PLNKAEKIE
-1258 MIKNVKNGIPMAT
+1258 MIGNLKNGIPMAT
-1271 PVFDGAHEEDINRM
+1271 PVFDGATGEDINRM
-1285 LSMAGLPTSGQID
+1285 LEMAGLPTSGQVD

-1318 MIKLHHIVDEKMHAR
+1318 MLKLHHIVDEKMHAR

-1339 LVTQQPLGGKAQFG
+1339 LITQQPLGGKAQFG

-1366 AYGAAYTLQEMMT
+1366 AYGAAYTLQEMLT
-1379 VKSDDVNGRTKVY
+1379 VKSDDVSGRTKVY
-1392 EAIVRGEEGF
+1392 EAIVRGEDTFDTGI
-1402 EAGAP
+1402 P

-1416 IKSLCLNIELQNE
+1416 IKSLCLNVEMLNE
-1429 AV
+1429 EV

>member
-1 MKKIPFL
+1 MKESYTSKRRVRRTFGKI
-8 SFFGM
+8 
-13 TKELTAL
+13 
-20 SSYISIT
+20 
-27 DDRAAVIENC
+27 DAVADMP
-37 KQIVECSEIMA
+37 S
-48 KVLTGSFEI
+48 LI
-57 EIWGSGLTMS
+57 EI
-67 NFCSDSVQTGSY
+67 QKGSY
-79 RDFIENK
+79 DSFIQAKGAEK
-86 NCEFG
+86 CEFG

-102 KDFSGT
+102 KDFSGN

-147 WDVDEATGSR
+147 WDTDEATGAK

-182 VNGTERVVVS
+182 CNGTERVVVS
-192 QMHRSPGVFFDND
+192 QMHRSPGVFFDHD

-237 LLYARID
+237 LVYARID

-263 EEKLK
+263 EEKIAK
-268 ELAKEGKK
+268 LAKQGKQ
-276 IDRSEIKGMDKEE
+276 IDPAEIKGMDKEE
-289 ILSYFYDVDTYVAD
+289 ILNYFYDVDTYAAD
-303 KKGWKSKFV
+303 KKAWKVKFV
-312 PERFRGVKFAFDL
+312 PERMKGVKFDFDL
-325 IDAESGKTVWESG
+325 VNAKTGDVVLEAG
-338 KKIPARAAQKLV
+338 KKLSPRMAQKLA
-350 DEGLEFYRVA
+350 DEGLEYYKVTA
-360 EDQLLGKFLATALVE
+360 AQMLGKFLANNVVVA
-375 KKTGEVVADAGA
+375 KTGEILAEAGD
-387 EINQELLD
+387 EITEEMLEKFAAN
-395 KIKEAKI
+395 KI
-402 NEIKVLYIDN
+402 NEIKTLFIDN

-421 TLEVDKNH
+421 TLASDKN
-429 SREDA
+429 SCREEA
-434 LLDIYRVMRPGEPP
+434 LLDIYRVMRPGDPP

-453 DALFK
+453 DQLFHG
-458 SLFFDN
+458 LFFDHD
-464 ERYDLSSVGRVKMNT
+464 RYDLSSVGRVKMNA
-479 ALDIPFEEAPDT
+479 ALDISFDDAPDT
-491 YRTLRKDDILR
+491 CRVLRKDDILR
-502 IVKRLVELRDGHG
+502 IVKRLCELRDGKG

-545 MERAIRERMSSEVLN
+545 MERAIRERMSSENLN

-664 PYRKIVNG
+664 PYRKVVNG
-672 RVTDEVVYLSADQEG
+672 VVTKEVVYLSANEEG
-687 KYIIAEANAEVR
+687 KFKIAEANAKVK
-699 DDGTFV
+699 DDGHFEN
-705 KDTIAC
+705 DLIAC
-711 RKAGEFEFHAPE
+711 RKAGEFEFAHPE
-723 DINFIDVSPKQL
+723 EIDFIDVSPKQL
-735 VSVATALIPFL
+735 VSVAAALIPFL

-753 ALMGSNM
+753 ALMGANM

-772 PLVGTGME
+772 PLVGTGVE
-780 ATVAKDSGATVV
+780 DVVAKDSGATVV
-792 CKYDGVV
+792 CKYDGIV
-799 DAVDA
+799 DSVDA
-804 NRIVVRSMNKNSDG
+804 NRIVVRSKDEHSAEA
-818 VGVEIYKLSK
+818 GVEIYRLSK

-846 GDVVKAGDIMADGPC
+846 GDEVHAGDIMADGQC

-869 GKNMLVAFMPWNGL
+869 GKNVLVAFMPWNGL

-894 VSRDD
+894 ISRDD
-899 VLTSLHIEEFEVMA
+899 VFTSLHIEEFEVMA

-1017 ALAIEQQ
+1017 ALSIEQE

-1029 AKDRDDEIAI
+1029 AKDRDDEMAI
-1039 IRKVFDARLKEMLIG
+1039 IRRNVEARLKSMLLG
-1054 QTVVDAPKGIAKK
+1054 HQVVDAPKGISKNAT
-1067 SVLTEESFA
+1067 LTEELFNSI
-1076 DVPSSQWRKIVVK
+1076 PSSQWRKIVVK
-1089 DEEVM
+1089 DEDVM
-1094 ARIEEFAAAFDARV
+1094 AKVEELLNAYDARMEKI
-1108 AGVQKHFDD
+1108 QKHFDD

-1134 TVKVFIATKRKMQTG
+1134 MVKVFIATKRKIQSG
-1149 DKMAGRHGNKGT
+1149 DKIAGRHGNKGT
-1161 VSRVL
+1161 ISRVL
-1166 PLEDMP
+1166 PLQDMP
-1172 YTEDGTPVDI
+1172 YMEDGTPVDI

-1201 HLGWAAKELGKQL
+1201 HLGWAAQKLGQQINELW
-1214 NEMCEQYKR
+1214 EQYKA
-1223 GEKTLEELNN
+1223 GQASEKELRA
-1233 KLKEIYGEKQYKRE
+1233 KLKDVYGEKQYKRDIE
-1247 IADLTTEEKVE
+1247 KMTMDELDL
-1258 MIKNVKNGIPMAT
+1258 MIPNLKRGVPMAT
-1271 PVFDGAHEEDINRM
+1271 PVFDGASGDDINEM
-1285 LSMAGLPTSGQID
+1285 LTKAGLPTSGQID

-1366 AYGAAYTLQEMMT
+1366 AYGAAYTLQEMLT

-1392 EAIVRGEEGF
+1392 ESIVRGEDSF
-1402 EAGAP
+1402 EAGVP

-1416 IKSLCLNIELQNE
+1416 IKSLCLNVELMNE
-1429 AV
+1429 EV

>member
-1 MKKIPFL
+1 MKESYTSKRRVRRN
-8 SFFGM
+8 FGR
-13 TKELTAL
+13 
-20 SSYISIT
+20 I
-27 DDRAAVIENC
+27 DAVSDMPSLIE
-37 KQIVECSEIMA
+37 
-48 KVLTGSFEI
+48 
-57 EIWGSGLTMS
+57 
-67 NFCSDSVQTGSY
+67 VQTGSY
-79 RDFIENK
+79 ADFIESDK
-86 NCEFG
+86 EKGQCEFG

-102 KDFSGT
+102 KDFSGS
-108 GELEFVKYELEEP
+108 GELEFVKYEFEEP

-147 WDVDEATGSR
+147 WDIDEATGAK

-182 VNGTERVVVS
+182 FNGTERVVVS
-192 QMHRSPGVFFDND
+192 QMHRSPGVFFDHD

-214 YLFAARVIPYR
+214 YLFAARIIPYR

-237 LLYARID
+237 LVYARID

-263 EEKLK
+263 EDKIK
-268 ELAKEGKK
+268 ELKAQGKK
-276 IDRSEIKGMDKEE
+276 IDPSEIKGMDKEE

-303 KKGWKSKFV
+303 KKAWKVKFL
-312 PERFRGVKFAFDL
+312 PERMKGVKFDFDL
-325 IDAESGKTVWESG
+325 VNTKTGETVWEKG
-338 KKIPARAAQKLV
+338 KKMTPRSAQKLA
-350 DEGLEFYRVA
+350 DEGLEFYKVSP
-360 EDQLLGKFLATALVE
+360 DQLFGKFLATAVINP
-375 KKTGEVVADAGA
+375 KTGEIIADAGA
-387 EINQELLD
+387 ELNEEVLTNISA
-395 KIKEAKI
+395 AKVG
-402 NEIKVLYIDN
+402 EIKVLYIDN

-421 TLEVDKNH
+421 TLEADKNH
-429 SREDA
+429 NREEA

-453 DALFK
+453 DQLFR

-464 ERYDLSSVGRVKMNT
+464 DRYDLSSVGRVKMNV
-479 ALDIPFEEAPDT
+479 ALDISFEDAPDT

-502 IVKRLVELRDGHG
+502 IVKRLVELRDGKG

-545 MERAIRERMSSEVLN
+545 MERAIRERMSSESLN

-664 PYRKIVNG
+664 PYRKVVNG
-672 RVTDEVVYLSADQEG
+672 VVTNEVVYLSANEEG
-687 KYIIAEANAEVR
+687 KFKIAEANAKVK
-699 DDGTFV
+699 DDGHFEN
-705 KDTIAC
+705 DLIAC
-711 RKAGEFEFHAPE
+711 RKAGEFEFAHPE
-723 DINFIDVSPKQL
+723 EVDFIDVSPQQL

-753 ALMGSNM
+753 ALMGANM

-792 CKYDGVV
+792 AKYDGIV

-804 NRIVVRSMNKNSDG
+804 NRIVVRSLNDNVADA
-818 VGVEIYKLSK
+818 GVEIYKLQK

-846 GDVVKAGDIMADGPC
+846 GDHVKAGDIMADGPC

-869 GKNMLVAFMPWNGL
+869 GRNLLVAFMPWNGL
-883 NYEDAILLSER
+883 NYEDAILLSENI
-894 VSRDD
+894 SRND

-1017 ALAIEQQ
+1017 ALSIEQE

-1039 IRKVFDARLKEMLIG
+1039 IRRSFDARLQSMLMG
-1054 QTVVDAPKGIAKK
+1054 QKVVDAPKGIAKNATI
-1067 SVLTEESFA
+1067 TEEVLSA
-1076 DVPSSQWRKIVVK
+1076 VPSSQWRKIVVK

-1094 ARIEEFAAAFDARV
+1094 ARIEEFLAAFDARV
-1108 AGVQKHFDD
+1108 EKVQKHFEN

-1134 TVKVFIATKRKMQTG
+1134 MVKVFIATKRKIQTG
-1149 DKMAGRHGNKGT
+1149 DKIAGRHGNKGT
-1161 VSRVL
+1161 ISRVL
-1166 PLEDMP
+1166 PLQDMP
-1172 YTEDGTPVDI
+1172 YMEDGTPVDI

-1201 HLGWAAKELGKQL
+1201 HLGWAASELGKQL

-1223 GEKTLEELNN
+1223 GEKTIDELNA
-1233 KLKEIYGEKQYKRE
+1233 KLKAIYGEKQYKNDIE
-1247 IADLTTEEKVE
+1247 PMNEAEKLE
-1258 MIKNVKNGIPMAT
+1258 MISNLKNGVPMAT
-1271 PVFDGAHEEDINRM
+1271 PVFDGAHEDDINNM
-1285 LSMAGLPTSGQID
+1285 LELAGLPTSGQID

-1313 VGIIY
+1313 VGTIY

-1366 AYGAAYTLQEMMT
+1366 AYGAAYTLQEMLT

-1392 EAIVRGEEGF
+1392 EAIVRGDDGF
-1402 EAGAP
+1402 EAGVP

-1416 IKSLCLNIELQNE
+1416 IKSLCLNVELLNE
-1429 AV
+1429 EV

>member
-1 MKKIPFL
+1 MLKSYTNKKRVRR
-8 SFFGM
+8 SFGR
-13 TKELTAL
+13 
-20 SSYISIT
+20 I
-27 DDRAAVIENC
+27 DAVADMP
-37 KQIVECSEIMA
+37 S
-48 KVLTGSFEI
+48 LI
-57 EIWGSGLTMS
+57 EI
-67 NFCSDSVQTGSY
+67 QKGSY
-79 RDFIENK
+79 DSFIQAPGAEP
-86 NCEFG
+86 CEFG

-102 KDFSGT
+102 KDFSGN

-147 WDVDEATGSR
+147 WDTDEATGAKSV
-157 SIHDIKEQDVY
+157 HDIKEQDVY

-182 VNGTERVVVS
+182 CNGTERVVVS
-192 QMHRSPGVFFDND
+192 QMHRSPGVFFDHD

-237 LLYARID
+237 LMYARID

-263 EEKLK
+263 EAKIAK
-268 ELAKEGKK
+268 LAKEGKK
-276 IDRSEIKGMDKEE
+276 IDPAEIKGMDKEE
-289 ILSYFYDVDTYVAD
+289 ILSYFYDADTYVAD
-303 KKGWKSKFV
+303 KKAWKAKFE
-312 PERFRGVKFAFDL
+312 PARMKGVKFDFDL
-325 IDAESGKTVWESG
+325 INVQTDDVVLEKG
-338 KKIPARAAQKLV
+338 KKLSPRLAQKLA
-350 DEGLEFYRVA
+350 DDGLEYYKVA
-360 EDQLLGKFLATALVE
+360 AGQLLGKFLASNVVE
-375 KKTGEVVADAGA
+375 KKTGEIIAEAGD
-387 EINQELLD
+387 EITEEILE
-395 KIKEAKI
+395 KIAKAKI
-402 NEIKVLYIDN
+402 GEIKTLFIDG

-421 TLEVDKNH
+421 TLASDKNAC
-429 SREDA
+429 REEA

-453 DALFK
+453 DQLFNG
-458 SLFFDN
+458 LFFDL
-464 ERYDLSSVGRVKMNT
+464 ERYDLSSVGRVKMNV
-479 ALDIPFEEAPDT
+479 ALDISFDDAPDD
-491 YRTLRKDDILR
+491 YRVLRKDDILR
-502 IVKRLVELRDGHG
+502 IVKRLVELRDGKG

-604 LSALGPGGLSRDR
+604 LSALGPGGLSRER

-664 PYRKIVNG
+664 PYRKVVDG
-672 RVTDEVVYLSADQEG
+672 VVTKEVVYLSANEEG
-687 KYIIAEANAEVR
+687 KFKIAEANAKVKA
-699 DDGTFV
+699 DGHFEN
-705 KDTIAC
+705 DLIAC
-711 RKAGEFEFHAPE
+711 RKAGEFEFAKPE
-723 DINFIDVSPKQL
+723 EIDFIDVSPKQL

-753 ALMGSNM
+753 ALMGANM
-760 QRQGVPLLRSEA
+760 QRQAVPLLRSEA
-772 PLVGTGME
+772 PLVGTGVE
-780 ATVAKDSGATVV
+780 GTVAKDSGATVV
-792 CKYDGVV
+792 AKRDGVV
-799 DAVDA
+799 SQVDA
-804 NRIVVRSMNKNSDG
+804 TRIVVTSEGENVADAG
-818 VGVEIYKLSK
+818 VDIYKLQK

-846 GDVVKAGDIMADGPC
+846 GDKVKAGDIMADGPC
-861 TDMGELAL
+861 TEMGELAL
-869 GKNMLVAFMPWNGL
+869 GKNVLVAFMPWNGL

-894 VSRDD
+894 ISRDD
-899 VLTSLHIEEFEVMA
+899 VFTSLHIEEFEVMA

-1017 ALAIEQQ
+1017 ALSIEQE
-1024 EISQL
+1024 EISAL
-1029 AKDRDDEIAI
+1029 AKDRDDEINI
-1039 IRKVFDARLKEMLIG
+1039 IRTSFENRLKSMLLG
-1054 QTVVDAPKGIAKK
+1054 HVVVDAPKGISKNTT
-1067 SVLTEESFA
+1067 LTA
-1076 DVPSSQWRKIVVK
+1076 DILGALPSSQWRKIVIK
-1089 DEEVM
+1089 DEDVM
-1094 ARIEEFAAAFDARV
+1094 SKIEELVAAYDARV
-1108 AGVQKHFDD
+1108 EKIQKHFDN

-1134 TVKVFIATKRKMQTG
+1134 MVKVFIATKRKIQTG
-1149 DKMAGRHGNKGT
+1149 DKIAGRHGNKGT
-1161 VSRVL
+1161 ISRVL
-1166 PLEDMP
+1166 PLQDMP
-1172 YTEDGTPVDI
+1172 YMEDGTPVDI

-1214 NEMCEQYKR
+1214 NEMMEQYKR
-1223 GEKTLEELNN
+1223 GEKTIKELNEELKNV
-1233 KLKEIYGEKQYKRE
+1233 YGEKQFKE
-1247 IADLTTEEKVE
+1247 DIKSLNEEELVE
-1258 MIKNVKNGIPMAT
+1258 MVSNLKNGVPMAT
-1271 PVFDGAHEEDINRM
+1271 PVFDGASGADINSM
-1285 LSMAGLPTSGQID
+1285 LTLAGLPTSGQID

-1318 MIKLHHIVDEKMHAR
+1318 MLKLHHIVDEKMHAR

-1366 AYGAAYTLQEMMT
+1366 AYGAAYTLQEMLT

-1392 EAIVRGEEGF
+1392 EAIVRGDDGF
-1402 EAGAP
+1402 EAGIP

-1416 IKSLCLNIELQNE
+1416 IKSLCLNVELLNE
-1429 AV
+1429 EV